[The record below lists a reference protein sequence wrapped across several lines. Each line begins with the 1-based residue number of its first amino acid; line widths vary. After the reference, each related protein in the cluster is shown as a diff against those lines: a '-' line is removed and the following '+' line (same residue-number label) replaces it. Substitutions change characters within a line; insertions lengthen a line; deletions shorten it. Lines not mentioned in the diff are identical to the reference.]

1 MSAYSDWKAG
11 LITDMEYSYISRRE
25 EYEDQ
30 MYDEWNEEEEFEDGD
45 FDEF

>member
-11 LITDMEYSYISRRE
+11 LITDMEYSYICRRE
-25 EYEDQ
+25 EYDDQ